1 MLISKATA
9 SLTLPLKQLACLL
22 FAVLLGLP
30 GLLGLSPFVA
40 QPAYAAPAVNKLWL
54 SVPIFYV
61 GDRKRA
67 GEPTLDKKHDISCKS
82 ITYAVVHIG
91 VPPNQW
97 NASQLDSLR
106 LWGCTAVTAEEGRK
120 LTGNFNKQL
129 TASGVTVNTNFEID
143 GKCGTSSA
151 EMARAIPQY
160 LLDPLKNAIDSC
172 PEHQAVLFVHG
183 CCMSKNEVLN
193 KSAQL
198 SAALGRPIL
207 IYDWATVG
215 NLEAPPVPEWN
226 SYRQSQNAL
235 DMSEIVL
242 PRALD
247 QIMQELDNRQ
257 VIAIAHSL
265 GCKLLVNYLAN
276 GQAPLKFKQVH
287 LVRPD
292 YSLPAFFL
300 RCGSIMQHTE
310 KGYLYFSNNDVP
322 LLAANLLN
330 IDTPRAG
337 RPERLGKILGADA
350 SVPANY
356 PYFLDVSEIDGG
368 HNIPH
373 ELIDEVSRY
382 GTKGDL
388 PHFRLTPGQNANILN
403 ARPKH

>member
-1 MLISKATA
+1 
-9 SLTLPLKQLACLL
+9 
-22 FAVLLGLP
+22 
-30 GLLGLSPFVA
+30 
-40 QPAYAAPAVNKLWL
+40 
-54 SVPIFYV
+54 
-61 GDRKRA
+61 
-67 GEPTLDKKHDISCKS
+67 
-82 ITYAVVHIG
+82 
-91 VPPNQW
+91 
-97 NASQLDSLR
+97 
-106 LWGCTAVTAEEGRK
+106 
-120 LTGNFNKQL
+120 
-129 TASGVTVNTNFEID
+129 
-143 GKCGTSSA
+143 
-151 EMARAIPQY
+151 
-160 LLDPLKNAIDSC
+160 
-172 PEHQAVLFVHG
+172 LFVHG

-198 SAALGRPIL
+198 SAAFGRPIL

-215 NLEAPPVPEWN
+215 NLEAPPLPEWN

-247 QIMQELDNRQ
+247 QIMQQLDHRQ
-257 VIAIAHSL
+257 MIAIAHSL

-276 GQAPLKFKQVH
+276 GQATLKFKQVH

-337 RPERLGKILGADA
+337 RPERLDKILGADA

-388 PHFRLTPGQNANILN
+388 PHFSLTPCKNANILN

>member
-1 MLISKATA
+1 VTWRLGTSILPTSHSNPHSKVLICLFFAALLSLSAWPATA
-9 SLTLPLKQLACLL
+9 
-22 FAVLLGLP
+22 
-30 GLLGLSPFVA
+30 
-40 QPAYAAPAVNKLWL
+40 APPTAKLWL

-61 GDRKRA
+61 GDRKRP
-67 GEPTLDKKHDISCKS
+67 GEQPLGKKNDISCKN
-82 ITYAVVHIG
+82 ITYGVVRIG
-91 VPPNQW
+91 LPPSQW
-97 NASQLDSLR
+97 NAAQLDSLS
-106 LWGCTAVTAEEGRK
+106 LWGCKTVPAVEGKK
-120 LTGNFNKQL
+120 LLGSFNSQL
-129 TASGVTVNTNFEID
+129 MASGVTVNTNFEQLSICATPAAVAA
-143 GKCGTSSA
+143 K
-151 EMARAIPQY
+151 AIPQF
-160 LLDPLKNAIDSC
+160 LVDPLKDAIDKC

-183 CCMSKNEVLN
+183 CCMSRNEVLN

-198 SAALGRPIL
+198 SVGLGRPIL

-215 NLEAPPVPEWN
+215 NMEAPPLPEWN

-235 DMSEIVL
+235 DISEIVL

-247 QIMQELDNRQ
+247 QIMQQLDHRE

-265 GCKLLVNYLAN
+265 GCKLLVNYLSS
-276 GQAPLKFKQVH
+276 GQAALKFKQVH

-330 IDTPRAG
+330 VDTPRAG
-337 RPERLGKILGADA
+337 RPERLDKILGPDA
-350 SVPANY
+350 TVPTNY

-368 HNIPH
+368 HNIPQD
-373 ELIDEVSRY
+373 LIDEVSRY

-388 PHFRLTPGQNANILN
+388 PHFRLTPCKNANILN
-403 ARPKH
+403 ARPKR